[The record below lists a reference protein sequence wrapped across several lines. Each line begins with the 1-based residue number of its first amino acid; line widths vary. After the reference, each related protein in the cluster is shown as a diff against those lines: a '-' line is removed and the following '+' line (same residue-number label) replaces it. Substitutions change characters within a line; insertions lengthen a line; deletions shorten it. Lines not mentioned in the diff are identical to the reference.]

1 MNYALWFVLWQGS
14 GNEIYSN
21 NQSYRQNVAVMCA
34 RVNFFL
40 DTEIHKYTEREL
52 STDDDDDD
60 CLFRDASVT
69 LTVFF
74 SPKSC
79 FEL

>member
-1 MNYALWFVLWQGS
+1 
-14 GNEIYSN
+14 
-21 NQSYRQNVAVMCA
+21 MCA

-74 SPKSC
+74 FSKVM
-79 FEL
+79 F

>member
-1 MNYALWFVLWQGS
+1 
-14 GNEIYSN
+14 
-21 NQSYRQNVAVMCA
+21 MCA

-40 DTEIHKYTEREL
+40 DTEIHKYTERES

-74 SPKSC
+74 SK
-79 FEL
+79 FMFWTINYNYMVNIDRIIFYI